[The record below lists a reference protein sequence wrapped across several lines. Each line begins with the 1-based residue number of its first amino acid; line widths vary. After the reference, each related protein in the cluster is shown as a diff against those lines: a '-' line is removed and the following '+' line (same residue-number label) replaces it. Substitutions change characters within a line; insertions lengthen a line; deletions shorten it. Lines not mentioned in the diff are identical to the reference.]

1 MTADHALQRLATG
14 LSPPQPRSQT
24 QATGPKI
31 AVVKW
36 GAEKQALPYLHPP
49 AGGGFFVWLFAKSE
63 FNFQR
68 ATSIGKEYVE

>member
-1 MTADHALQRLATG
+1 MTGDHALQLLATG
-14 LSPPQPRSQT
+14 LSPPQTRPRP

-36 GAEKQALPYLHPP
+36 GGEKQALPYLHPP
-49 AGGGFFVWLFAKSE
+49 AGGGFFVWLFTKSE

-68 ATSIGKEYVE
+68 ASIRKEYVE